1 MNVIEAED
9 LTKVYRRYIKPEG
22 IKGQSERPVPKGI

>member
-9 LTKVYRRYIKPEG
+9 LTKVYRRYITG
-22 IKGQSERPVPKGI
+22 GNKGQSERPVPKGI